1 MSSRTAVGVVRHA
14 GAVTD
19 AAVRTRGLRKVL
31 RTGAHRT
38 VLLDGIDLDI
48 PRGGVHAL
56 LGPEGS
62 GRTTLLRT
70 LLGLARP
77 SSGEA
82 WLLGTPVPARLSEVL
97 PRVGAVVEQP
107 SFTDGLTARRNLILL
122 ARTGGVPRRRV
133 DAVLE
138 QVGLPRRDH
147 RRVARWSPARQQRL
161 GLAAAL
167 LRSPELLLLDE
178 PTTGL
183 DPVAAEDLRRILR
196 EVAAAGTTVVLT
208 SHDLEEVRTTA
219 EAVTVLDAG
228 RVVTTG
234 TVDALVGEAAAHTRV
249 RVADPGRGAEVLR
262 AAGYA
267 VTPGEGTDA
276 ELSVAGHERPED
288 ISRVLA
294 THDLYVA
301 ELTVAR
307 PSFAA
312 WFAQLHDQTSGHTWE
327 DSA

>member
-1 MSSRTAVGVVRHA
+1 MPDPAS
-14 GAVTD
+14 D

-31 RTGAHRT
+31 RSGAHRS
-38 VLLDGIDLDI
+38 VLLDGMDLDI

-62 GRTTLLRT
+62 GRTSVLRV

-77 SSGEA
+77 SGGDA
-82 WLLGTPVPARLSEVL
+82 WLLGTPVPAGLPQVL
-97 PRVGAVVEQP
+97 PRVGAVVERP
-107 SFTDGLTARRNLILL
+107 SFTDGLSARRNLMLL
-122 ARTGGVPRRRV
+122 ARTRGVPRRRV

-147 RRVARWSPARQQRL
+147 RRVARWSPARHQRL

-183 DPVAAEDLRRILR
+183 DPVAAEDLRRVLR
-196 EVAAAGTTVVLT
+196 ELAEGGTTVVFT

-219 EAVTVLDAG
+219 HAVSVLDAG

-234 TVDALVGEAAAHTRV
+234 TVEGLLGEAAAHTRV
-249 RVADPGRGAEVLR
+249 RIADAGRAAAVLR
-262 AAGYA
+262 EGGYVVSPGSDAA
-267 VTPGEGTDA
+267 T
-276 ELSVAGHERPED
+276 ELLVEGHEHPED
-288 ISRVLA
+288 ISRLLA
-294 THDLYVA
+294 SHGLHVA
-301 ELTVAR
+301 ELSAER
-307 PSFAA
+307 PTFAA
-312 WFAQLHDQTSGHTWE
+312 WFTGLRGERHE
-327 DSA
+327 DVAEQSA

>member
-1 MSSRTAVGVVRHA
+1 M
-14 GAVTD
+14 
-19 AAVRTRGLRKVL
+19 RTRGLRKVL
-31 RTGAHRT
+31 RSGAHRT
-38 VLLDGIDLDI
+38 VLLDGVDLDI
-48 PRGGVHAL
+48 PRGGIHAL

-62 GRTTLLRT
+62 GRTSLLRV

-77 SSGEA
+77 SGGEA
-82 WLLGTPVPARLSEVL
+82 WLLGTPVPAGLPRVL

-107 SFTDGLTARRNLILL
+107 SFTDGLSARRNLLLL

-183 DPVAAEDLRRILR
+183 DPVAAEDLRRVLR
-196 EVAAAGTTVVLT
+196 ELGADGTTVVLT

-219 EAVTVLDAG
+219 QAVTVLDAG

-234 TVDALVGEAAAHTRV
+234 RVDALLGEAAAHTRV
-249 RVADPGRGAEVLR
+249 RVADPGRAAAVLR
-262 AAGYA
+262 EGGY
-267 VTPGEGTDA
+267 VVSPGADTA
-276 ELSVAGHERPED
+276 TELLVAGHEHPED
-288 ISRVLA
+288 ISRLLA
-294 THDLYVA
+294 GHDLHVA
-301 ELTVAR
+301 ELTAER
-307 PSFAA
+307 PAFAT
-312 WFAQLHDQTSGHTWE
+312 WFTGLRQAGPDAGE
-327 DSA
+327 VSA